1 MCSPML
7 VISLPLWKCCGED
20 GPTLGRSRA
29 AQRLSGEPR
38 FDDDEVKAWAVAL
51 LWPLGVA
58 LALTAVGVAL
68 SCLAFCA
75 HQPPPP
81 FATENFLTGGWIRHR
96 LPDDICPSR
105 QDGWQVIGRAGR
117 LLAGGGDGLADRGAD
132 EPGAAGAG
140 ADRRDCRGAAGA
152 AARRLLLRLRGLL
165 GARSAPTP
173 QNTKPATN
181 ALSPARAQTTSRS

>member
-20 GPTLGRSRA
+20 CPTLGRSRA

-75 HQPPPP
+75 HQT
-81 FATENFLTGGWIRHR
+81 AAVCNRKL
-96 LPDDICPSR
+96 S
-105 QDGWQVIGRAGR
+105 
-117 LLAGGGDGLADRGAD
+117 DRGLDQA
-132 EPGAAGAG
+132 
-140 ADRRDCRGAAGA
+140 
-152 AARRLLLRLRGLL
+152 
-165 GARSAPTP
+165 
-173 QNTKPATN
+173 
-181 ALSPARAQTTSRS
+181 SPA